1 MERLLTAHE
10 LAELLNLSV
19 ETIWRYTRQGRIP
32 VIELGSKQYRYRK
45 DDVLGALAGSGLV
58 REEPSYYLKQGEYT
72 YEDYLK
78 IPETP
83 GYRYEIIDGVL
94 LKEPSPSLSHQRV
107 SGALFLQ
114 LAAFFYQY
122 DPGCDVLC
130 APLDVTLGSKTVV
143 QPDILYVSSARREI
157 LREERIDGPCDLV
170 VEIMS
175 PSNRRKDRLRK
186 MEIYRR
192 AGVRHYWLV
201 DPEEN
206 TLEAYVLRDENY
218 TLVYAGGPGD
228 AFSHPE
234 FPGLNLDLDK
244 VFLRPESQ

>member
-83 GYRYEIIDGVL
+83 GYRYEILDG
-94 LKEPSPSLSHQRV
+94 
-107 SGALFLQ
+107 A
-114 LAAFFYQY
+114 
-122 DPGCDVLC
+122 C
-130 APLDVTLGSKTVV
+130 
-143 QPDILYVSSARREI
+143 
-157 LREERIDGPCDLV
+157 
-170 VEIMS
+170 
-175 PSNRRKDRLRK
+175 
-186 MEIYRR
+186 
-192 AGVRHYWLV
+192 
-201 DPEEN
+201 
-206 TLEAYVLRDENY
+206 
-218 TLVYAGGPGD
+218 
-228 AFSHPE
+228 
-234 FPGLNLDLDK
+234 
-244 VFLRPESQ
+244 

>member
-1 MERLLTAHE
+1 MTAHE

-32 VIELGSKQYRYRK
+32 VVELGAKQYRYRK
-45 DDVLGALAGSGLV
+45 DDVLAALIGSGLV
-58 REEPSYYLKQGEYT
+58 KEESSYYSKQGEYT
-72 YEDYLK
+72 YDDYLK

-83 GYRYEIIDGVL
+83 GYRYEILDGWL
-94 LKEPSPSLSHQRV
+94 FKERSPSLNHQRV

-114 LAAFFYQY
+114 LAAFFHRH

-130 APLDVTLGSKTVV
+130 APVDVTLGSKTVV

-157 LREERIDGPCDLV
+157 VREERIDGPCDLV

-175 PSNRRKDRLRK
+175 PANRRKDRLRK

-192 AGVRHYWLV
+192 AGVPHYWLV
-201 DPEEN
+201 DPDEN
-206 TLEAYVLRDENY
+206 TLEAFVLKDGLY
-218 TLVYAGGPGD
+218 TLVFAGGPGD
-228 AFSHPE
+228 EFSHPE
-234 FPGLNLDLDK
+234 FPGLNLDLNK
-244 VFLRPESQ
+244 AFLRPESQ